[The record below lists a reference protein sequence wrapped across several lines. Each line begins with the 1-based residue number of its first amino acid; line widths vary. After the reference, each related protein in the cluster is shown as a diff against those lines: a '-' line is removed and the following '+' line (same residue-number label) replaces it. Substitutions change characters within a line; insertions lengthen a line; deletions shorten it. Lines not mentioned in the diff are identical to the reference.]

1 MGHKRGAYQHKVRTK
16 RAGDQAKPIF
26 ANEMREAFKAW
37 RESKGLAREAIT
49 RAGVLSTGA
58 ERKARLESR
67 SGKRNP
73 IAIAMPDVS
82 D

>member
-1 MGHKRGAYQHKVRTK
+1 MGHKRGAYQHKVRAK

-49 RAGVLSTGA
+49 RAGVLGGA
-58 ERKARLESR
+58 TSR
-67 SGKRNP
+67 GDKRRQNGT
-73 IAIAMPDVS
+73 ATD
-82 D
+82 